1 MKFILVDPKKVE
13 LTNYNGIPHLLA
25 PVVTDP
31 KKAAAVLQEVVVEME
46 HRYDLF
52 AGANVR
58 NIEGY
63 NNYARKKNEELALDE
78 QLEILP
84 FHVVILD
91 EVADLMM
98 VRQTKVEDYHEDCS
112 NGAGS
117 RGFI

>member
-1 MKFILVDPKKVE
+1 MSNPKKVE

-63 NNYARKKNEELALDE
+63 NNYARKKMKN
-78 QLEILP
+78 
-84 FHVVILD
+84 
-91 EVADLMM
+91 
-98 VRQTKVEDYHEDCS
+98 
-112 NGAGS
+112 
-117 RGFI
+117 